1 MLSRFALGLTIGFCL
16 IGSAQATPALD
27 WALQPADQTV
37 GFSEAFSVK
46 LRIQTDTAV
55 ATAHFDV
62 DYRSDLINATSTD
75 LVDLE
80 SMRNFFP
87 KTGTSSSSHISRIA
101 AETAE

>member
-37 GFSEAFSVK
+37 GFSEAFSAK
-46 LRIQTDTAV
+46 LTQTDTAV

-80 SMRNFFP
+80 SMPNFFP
-87 KTGTSSSSHISRIA
+87 KTGTSISGHISRIA
-101 AETAE
+101 EETAE